1 MYQGRKGTKSG
12 RTGYIEILNAAPTGM
27 VPFTSFQTSYIQRE
41 NVGVTQEVVGLM
53 VGIMA
58 DLVVGLVVR
67 SEDERHGEH

>member
-1 MYQGRKGTKSG
+1 MLLHDCIRTMYTRG
-12 RTGYIEILNAAPTGM
+12 
-27 VPFTSFQTSYIQRE
+27 
-41 NVGVTQEVVGLM
+41 VGLM